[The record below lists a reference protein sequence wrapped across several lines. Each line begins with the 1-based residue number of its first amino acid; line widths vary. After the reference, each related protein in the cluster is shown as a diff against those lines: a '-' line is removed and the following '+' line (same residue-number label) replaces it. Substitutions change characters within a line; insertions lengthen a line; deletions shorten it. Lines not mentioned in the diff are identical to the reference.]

1 VIKLTIHASVEAA
14 MQQAFPKPA
23 AAAKRALAKYI
34 SVVESMLFDALQR
47 GLTPEQRKLGL
58 YSISLDQ
65 LANKGGQ
72 IGPKKIRVHKWLTD
86 NDWDIVQTVVL
97 GTKFSGQNSLVK
109 LTALATIQNSLQV
122 PVQSLSEAA
131 TDEEI
136 DAYLSGDDVSNIA
149 LFDHLYPE
157 YNLEWREDKLNTL
170 FDWVPVDVE
179 SVKAY
184 VYWLETESNLIQGP
198 KKDLALRQSLSI
210 LGIASVTKGYYLQRK
225 KPSPFGRTYY
235 EGVSVQNVNK
245 ELRRAM
251 LGNCWEYDIRS
262 SVVAWKMGYAR
273 GYLAASGLDQD
284 LKKSFPSTL
293 LYLEH
298 KADFM
303 ATVSHYVF
311 LDSSPVPKDL
321 RPKLL
326 KRAFT
331 AISFGARQTAKG
343 WLDASGNWTNPA
355 LVDILQNSEDR
366 TRFLSDVTVKQFIK
380 EQNALDDYL
389 YDLFKKFRPDLL
401 LEGYLQTESGRPS
414 KAKVLAYLYQHG
426 ETQVMD
432 IVRQAALAKG
442 LVPIANV
449 HDAIF
454 FKRRLGAEF
463 KNAIEW
469 QMREQTGNPYWH
481 LTPKQIERY
490 TPRSLNAE
498 RELGEHKKRIEQ
510 EELLANGYK
519 SVFSNIVTG

>member
-1 VIKLTIHASVEAA
+1 
-14 MQQAFPKPA
+14 
-23 AAAKRALAKYI
+23 
-34 SVVESMLFDALQR
+34 
-47 GLTPEQRKLGL
+47 
-58 YSISLDQ
+58 
-65 LANKGGQ
+65 
-72 IGPKKIRVHKWLTD
+72 
-86 NDWDIVQTVVL
+86 VVL

-122 PVQSLSEAA
+122 PVQSLSEAT

-170 FDWVPVDVE
+170 FYWVPVDVE

-311 LDSSPVPKDL
+311 LESSPVPKDL

-401 LEGYLQTESGRPS
+401 LERYLQTESGRPS

-498 RELGEHKKRIEQ
+498 RELGEHKKRIAQ
-510 EELLANGYK
+510 EELLAKGYK
-519 SVFSNIVTG
+519 SVFSNILTG

>member
-1 VIKLTIHASVEAA
+1 
-14 MQQAFPKPA
+14 
-23 AAAKRALAKYI
+23 
-34 SVVESMLFDALQR
+34 
-47 GLTPEQRKLGL
+47 
-58 YSISLDQ
+58 
-65 LANKGGQ
+65 
-72 IGPKKIRVHKWLTD
+72 
-86 NDWDIVQTVVL
+86 
-97 GTKFSGQNSLVK
+97 
-109 LTALATIQNSLQV
+109 
-122 PVQSLSEAA
+122 
-131 TDEEI
+131 
-136 DAYLSGDDVSNIA
+136 
-149 LFDHLYPE
+149 
-157 YNLEWREDKLNTL
+157 
-170 FDWVPVDVE
+170 
-179 SVKAY
+179 
-184 VYWLETESNLIQGP
+184 
-198 KKDLALRQSLSI
+198 
-210 LGIASVTKGYYLQRK
+210 
-225 KPSPFGRTYY
+225 
-235 EGVSVQNVNK
+235 
-245 ELRRAM
+245 
-251 LGNCWEYDIRS
+251 
-262 SVVAWKMGYAR
+262 MGYAR

-401 LEGYLQTESGRPS
+401 LERYLQTDSGRPS

-498 RELGEHKKRIEQ
+498 RELSEHKKRIEQ
-510 EELLANGYK
+510 EELLAKGYNQYFQT
-519 SVFSNIVTG
+519 S